1 MEFMTGEWFGRLFGV
16 LVVNLILS
24 GDNAV
29 VIAMAARTLEGANRK
44 KAIIWG
50 AAGAVVLRLLFAGVI
65 TLLLEVPL
73 LQVVGGLL
81 LVWIAWG
88 LIHEGDGGDDEDKVK
103 AGASTWQAVR
113 IIIVADAVMSLDN
126 VIALVQA
133 ARIEGEVDPWLL
145 VIGLATTIPLVIFG
159 AALLTSLLDRFPILV
174 YAGAGLL
181 VYIAVEM
188 FFKDKF
194 AHEYLEPYE
203 HFELP
208 IAVVAVVAFIAVAS
222 LWKRRAERTAQTE
235 DSAQNQ
241 PEGEDPAVLE
251 QHREHDEQREGHEHV
266 AREAHQG
273 SLRLPKE
280 HGGDD
285 EQEGV
290 GAQGKGE
297 YP

>member
-1 MEFMTGEWFGRLFGV
+1 MTGEWFGRLLGV

-81 LVWIAWG
+81 LVWIAWK
-88 LIHEGDGGDDEDKVK
+88 LIHEDDGGEGDEEKVK
-103 AGASTWQAVR
+103 AGSSAWQAVR

-133 ARIEGEVDPWLL
+133 ARIGGEVDISLL

-159 AALLTSLLDRFPILV
+159 AALLTSLLNRFPFLV
-174 YAGAGLL
+174 YLGAGLL
-181 VYIAVEM
+181 IYLAVEM
-188 FFKDKF
+188 LFADKVT
-194 AHEYLEPYE
+194 HPYLKHYHSVEWIIG
-203 HFELP
+203 LVA
-208 IAVVAVVAFIAVAS
+208 AVIFMLVAW
-222 LWKRRAERTAQTE
+222 LWARRSSSGDAE
-235 DSAQNQ
+235 
-241 PEGEDPAVLE
+241 
-251 QHREHDEQREGHEHV
+251 
-266 AREAHQG
+266 
-273 SLRLPKE
+273 
-280 HGGDD
+280 
-285 EQEGV
+285 
-290 GAQGKGE
+290 
-297 YP
+297 

>member
-50 AAGAVVLRLLFAGVI
+50 AAGAVVLRLIFAGVI

-88 LIHEGDGGDDEDKVK
+88 LVHEDDGGEGDEEKVK
-103 AGASTWQAVR
+103 AGSSTWQAVR

-133 ARIEGEVDPWLL
+133 ARVGAEVDISLL

-159 AALLTSLLDRFPILV
+159 AALLTSLLNRFPFLV
-174 YAGAGLL
+174 YLGAGLL
-181 VYIAVEM
+181 VYLAVEM
-188 FFKDKF
+188 LFADKVT
-194 AHEYLEPYE
+194 HPYLEHYQSIE
-203 HFELP
+203 WIIGL
-208 IAVVAVVAFIAVAS
+208 VAAGIFMLVAW
-222 LWKRRAERTAQTE
+222 LWARR
-235 DSAQNQ
+235 SS
-241 PEGEDPAVLE
+241 GE
-251 QHREHDEQREGHEHV
+251 
-266 AREAHQG
+266 EAG
-273 SLRLPKE
+273 
-280 HGGDD
+280 
-285 EQEGV
+285 
-290 GAQGKGE
+290 
-297 YP
+297 

>member
-50 AAGAVVLRLLFAGVI
+50 AAGAVVLRLIFAGVI

-88 LIHEGDGGDDEDKVK
+88 LVHEDDGEGDEEKVK
-103 AGASTWQAVR
+103 AGSSTWQAVR
-113 IIIVADAVMSLDN
+113 IVADAVMSLDN

-133 ARIEGEVDPWLL
+133 ARIGGEVDISLL

-159 AALLTSLLDRFPILV
+159 AALLTSLLNRFPFLV
-174 YAGAGLL
+174 YLGAGLL
-181 VYIAVEM
+181 IYLAVEM
-188 FFKDKF
+188 FFADKVT
-194 AHEYLEPYE
+194 HPYLKHYHSIEWIIG
-203 HFELP
+203 L
-208 IAVVAVVAFIAVAS
+208 VAAGIFMLVAW
-222 LWKRRAERTAQTE
+222 LWARRSSSE
-235 DSAQNQ
+235 
-241 PEGEDPAVLE
+241 
-251 QHREHDEQREGHEHV
+251 
-266 AREAHQG
+266 EAG
-273 SLRLPKE
+273 
-280 HGGDD
+280 
-285 EQEGV
+285 
-290 GAQGKGE
+290 
-297 YP
+297 

>member
-50 AAGAVVLRLLFAGVI
+50 AAGAVVLRLIFAGVI

-88 LIHEGDGGDDEDKVK
+88 LVHEDDGGEGDEEKVK
-103 AGASTWQAVR
+103 AGSSTWQAVR

-133 ARIEGEVDPWLL
+133 ARIGGEVDISLL
-145 VIGLATTIPLVIFG
+145 VVGLATTIPLVIFG
-159 AALLTSLLDRFPILV
+159 AALLTSLLNRFPFLV

-181 VYIAVEM
+181 VYLAVEM
-188 FFKDKF
+188 LFADKVT
-194 AHEYLEPYE
+194 HPYLKHYE
-203 HFELP
+203 SIEWIIGLVAAVIFM
-208 IAVVAVVAFIAVAS
+208 VVAW
-222 LWKRRAERTAQTE
+222 LWARRSSSEET
-235 DSAQNQ
+235 
-241 PEGEDPAVLE
+241 G
-251 QHREHDEQREGHEHV
+251 
-266 AREAHQG
+266 
-273 SLRLPKE
+273 
-280 HGGDD
+280 
-285 EQEGV
+285 
-290 GAQGKGE
+290 
-297 YP
+297 

>member
-1 MEFMTGEWFGRLFGV
+1 MTGEWFGRLFGV

-50 AAGAVVLRLLFAGVI
+50 AAGAVVLRLIFAGVI

-88 LIHEGDGGDDEDKVK
+88 LVHEDDGDDEEKVK
-103 AGASTWQAVR
+103 AGSNTWQAVR
-113 IIIVADAVMSLDN
+113 IIIMADAVMSLDN

-133 ARIEGEVDPWLL
+133 ARIGGEVDFALL

-159 AALLTSLLDRFPILV
+159 AALLTSLLNRFPILV

-181 VYIAVEM
+181 VYLAVEM
-188 FFKDKF
+188 LFADKVT
-194 AHEYLEPYE
+194 HPYLEHYE
-203 HFELP
+203 SFEWIIGL
-208 IAVVAVVAFIAVAS
+208 VAAGIFMLVAW
-222 LWKRRAERTAQTE
+222 LWARRSST
-235 DSAQNQ
+235 S
-241 PEGEDPAVLE
+241 
-251 QHREHDEQREGHEHV
+251 
-266 AREAHQG
+266 EAG
-273 SLRLPKE
+273 
-280 HGGDD
+280 
-285 EQEGV
+285 
-290 GAQGKGE
+290 
-297 YP
+297 

>member
-1 MEFMTGEWFGRLFGV
+1 MTGEWFGRLLGV

-81 LVWIAWG
+81 LVWIAWK
-88 LIHEGDGGDDEDKVK
+88 LIHEDDGEGGEEKVK
-103 AGASTWQAVR
+103 AGTSTWQAVR

-133 ARIEGEVDPWLL
+133 ARIGGEVDISLL

-159 AALLTSLLDRFPILV
+159 AALLTSLLNRFPFLV
-174 YAGAGLL
+174 YLGAGLL
-181 VYIAVEM
+181 IYLAVEM
-188 FFKDKF
+188 IFADKVT
-194 AHEYLEPYE
+194 HPYLEHYE
-203 HFELP
+203 SIEW
-208 IAVVAVVAFIAVAS
+208 IIGVVAAAIFMLVAW
-222 LWKRRAERTAQTE
+222 LWARRSSSE
-235 DSAQNQ
+235 
-241 PEGEDPAVLE
+241 
-251 QHREHDEQREGHEHV
+251 
-266 AREAHQG
+266 
-273 SLRLPKE
+273 
-280 HGGDD
+280 
-285 EQEGV
+285 
-290 GAQGKGE
+290 
-297 YP
+297 